1 MNMLPQDLELLFA
14 DLGKLT
20 KEQIERAIAPFEKEV
35 ALLEK
40 AVAELREQ
48 VELLRDAHRRAAKS
62 ANLVDWPSARRSA

>member
-48 VELLRDAHRRAAKS
+48 VELLRDAHRRAAKAS
-62 ANLVDWPSARRSA
+62 GVIDWPLVKRSA